1 MTRASNSTLN
11 GEQVSKKKQKFQQE
25 KTMDLQ
31 MAERHTVWFFFY
43 ITAQSTRLQFEPQ
56 QILYY
61 SKIIKTSSPQFI
73 K

>member
-31 MAERHTVWFFFY
+31 MAERHTVWFFFISQHSLQDY
-43 ITAQSTRLQFEPQ
+43 SLSHSKYCITPRLLKQAHHS
-56 QILYY
+56 L
-61 SKIIKTSSPQFI
+61 
-73 K
+73 